1 MKNLITLTLLSFT
14 FVFSCK
20 NDQKMNETSTSLK
33 APIAKKIPKTLTI
46 HNDQR
51 IDDYYWLNQRED
63 KDVLNY
69 LTEENNYTEAVL
81 KPTEAFQKSLFEEMK
96 SRIKEDDQSVPY
108 KFNGYWY
115 ITKFEE
121 GKDYPIY
128 TRKKETLD
136 AKEEILFDCNLL
148 AKDHAYFKLGGFSVS
163 EDNTLATFS
172 VDTVSRRQYTIF
184 VKNLITGEVYND
196 KIENTTGSST
206 WASDNKTIF
215 YAKKDPVT
223 LRSDKIFRHQLGDSS
238 DNDKLVFEEKD
249 DTFYTYVYK
258 SKSRKYIIIGSSS
271 TQTSEYQIL
280 PANQPTNQF
289 KVFQP
294 RVRDLEYSI
303 AHYNDSF
310 YIITNKDKATNFK
323 VQKTNENS
331 TLKENWVDVIPHRQD
346 VLIEDI
352 EIFKDYLVVNERK
365 NGLNQLRIIS
375 WDKKEDYYL
384 DFKSETY
391 TANIGNN
398 PDFDSQF
405 LRYTFNSLTNPSSV
419 IDYNFKTK
427 EKTVKKEQ
435 EVLDSNF
442 DKNNYTSK
450 RVWATARDG
459 VKVPMS
465 IVYKKGIKLDGTNF

>member
-81 KPTEAFQKSLFEEMK
+81 K

-215 YAKKDPVT
+215 YAKKP
-223 LRSDKIFRHQLGDSS
+223 
-238 DNDKLVFEEKD
+238 
-249 DTFYTYVYK
+249 
-258 SKSRKYIIIGSSS
+258 
-271 TQTSEYQIL
+271 
-280 PANQPTNQF
+280 
-289 KVFQP
+289 
-294 RVRDLEYSI
+294 
-303 AHYNDSF
+303 
-310 YIITNKDKATNFK
+310 
-323 VQKTNENS
+323 
-331 TLKENWVDVIPHRQD
+331 
-346 VLIEDI
+346 
-352 EIFKDYLVVNERK
+352 
-365 NGLNQLRIIS
+365 
-375 WDKKEDYYL
+375 
-384 DFKSETY
+384 
-391 TANIGNN
+391 
-398 PDFDSQF
+398 
-405 LRYTFNSLTNPSSV
+405 
-419 IDYNFKTK
+419 
-427 EKTVKKEQ
+427 
-435 EVLDSNF
+435 
-442 DKNNYTSK
+442 
-450 RVWATARDG
+450 
-459 VKVPMS
+459 
-465 IVYKKGIKLDGTNF
+465 